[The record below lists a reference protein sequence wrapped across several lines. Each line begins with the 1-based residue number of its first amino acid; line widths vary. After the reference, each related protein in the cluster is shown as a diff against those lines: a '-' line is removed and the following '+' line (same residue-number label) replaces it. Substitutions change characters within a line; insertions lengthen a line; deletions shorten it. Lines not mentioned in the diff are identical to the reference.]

1 MLDLTGLLS
10 LNSRPNF
17 ADVDLP
23 VLREFYY
30 TQLYPYTYE
39 FALSSGERI
48 KLKFDLDRFCH
59 LVAIE
64 KTINPQKRMNFQLV
78 KDYKGMG
85 GWNNIYEGK
94 LNKAFIRSK
103 GVKLNK
109 MKDKMLHFYYLPYLL
124 EHGSLMIK
132 YVPSPGRFINSNF
145 IVFNFHLNDNAFIQL
160 GMKEEWHGKW
170 YYPETFIIERKTP
183 AHPTNPYTNPP
194 STVVNVTERIKHKR
208 FKSNTKRRR
217 IYSHKGGIRGNNPK
231 R

>member
-1 MLDLTGLLS
+1 MLDLAGLLS

-39 FALSSGERI
+39 FVLSSGEEI
-48 KLKFDLDRFCH
+48 KLKFDLDKFCH

-64 KTINPQKRMNFQLV
+64 KTVNPQKRMNRELV
-78 KDYKGMG
+78 KEYKGIG
-85 GWNNIYEGK
+85 GWNNILEGN
-94 LNKAFIRSK
+94 LDKAHIRGK

-124 EHGSLMIK
+124 EYGTLTIK
-132 YVPSPGRFINSNF
+132 YVPSPGRYINSTF
-145 IVFNFHLNDNAFIQL
+145 IVFNLHLNDNAFIQI
-160 GMKEEWHGKW
+160 GMKEEFHGQW
-170 YYPETFIIERKTP
+170 YYPETFLIERKTP
-183 AHPTNPYTNPP
+183 AHQTNPYANPP
-194 STVVNVTERIKHKR
+194 STVVNVVQRKKYDR
-208 FKSNTKRRR
+208 FKSNMKRKF
-217 IYSHKGGIRGNNPK
+217 YLQKNIRVHRPK